1 MSAPIASARAVPPRE
16 EDLRAFEEND
26 RQLLVQRWRR
36 VAPLAMVVVAFT
48 EIAAWI
54 TPAFPKGPLY
64 TLAMEMAL
72 LIVWLIVRGDPKRL
86 TLSVINVVA
95 GASGAAFAG
104 SASILQDGFSSLHVM
119 AMPCLLAFMTAL
131 LAMEPREVIAIVV
144 LSILTWLGVI
154 LVGGPQPPDWNDMT
168 TSLIYLVALSVIT
181 VGWVSHNRQ
190 LRQREFV
197 ARRRI
202 EQVHRFAV
210 EEVLCRHLPPRYVES
225 VLAGEELLDAPPA
238 RRCLTILFADIVSF
252 TSLSDTLSPDELG
265 LAMAKFYDRTASI
278 AFENGATIDKFIG
291 DSVMAILGAPEPL
304 SPDEQARRALATARA
319 WQLAV
324 RDILPGSQ
332 SLRLRIGIHQ
342 DDIAVGSF
350 GGRHRTD
357 YTVLGLGVNIAAR
370 LEAMCPPGFI
380 LMSDSVFAQLSPPP
394 AAREMGALELRGVP
408 RPVTAFAVGDGA

>member
-1 MSAPIASARAVPPRE
+1 MTSPIASARAVSPRE
-16 EDLRAFEEND
+16 EDLRAFEEYE
-26 RQLLVQRWRR
+26 RELLVPRWGR
-36 VAPLAMVVVAFT
+36 VAPLAMVVVALT

-54 TPAFPKGPLY
+54 TPAFPKGPIY
-64 TLAMEMAL
+64 TLAMEVAL
-72 LIVWLIVRGDPKRL
+72 LIVWLIVRGDPTRA
-86 TLSVINVVA
+86 TLRTINVVA
-95 GASGAAFAG
+95 GAAGAAFAG
-104 SASILQDGFSSLHVM
+104 SAAILEDGFSSLHVM

-131 LAMEPREVIAIVV
+131 LAMEPREVIAILV
-144 LSILTWLGVI
+144 LSIATWLGVI
-154 LVGGPQPPDWNDMT
+154 LVGGPQPPDWHDMT
-168 TSLIYLVALSVIT
+168 TSLIYLGALSVIT

-252 TSLSDTLSPDELG
+252 TSLSDALSPDDLG
-265 LAMAKFYDRTASI
+265 VAMAKFYDRTASI

-291 DSVMAILGAPEPL
+291 DAVMAILGAPEPL
-304 SPDEQARRALATARA
+304 PPEEQARRALATARA
-319 WQLAV
+319 WQEAV
-324 RDILPGSQ
+324 RDILPGTQ
-332 SLRLRIGIHQ
+332 TLRLRIGIHQ

-380 LMSDSVFAQLSPPP
+380 LMSDSVFAQLKP
-394 AAREMGALELRGVP
+394 APEAREMGALELRGVP
-408 RPVTAFAVGDGA
+408 RPVTAFAVGNGA

>member
-1 MSAPIASARAVPPRE
+1 MTPPDLPGVVASPRA
-16 EDLRAFEEND
+16 EDVRAFEEHD
-26 RQLLVQRWRR
+26 RLLLVQRWRR
-36 VAPLAMVVVAFT
+36 VAPLAMVIVACT

-64 TLAMEMAL
+64 TLGMEMAL
-72 LIVWLIVRGDPKRL
+72 LCVWWIVRGDPRRL
-86 TLSVINVVA
+86 TLRMINVGA
-95 GASGAAFAG
+95 GACGAAFAG
-104 SASILQDGFSSLHVM
+104 SAAMLEGGFSSLHVM

-131 LAMEPREVIAIVV
+131 LAMEPLEVIAIMV
-144 LSILTWLGVI
+144 LSIITWLSVI
-154 LVGGPQPPDWNDMT
+154 LVGGPQPPAWHDMT
-168 TSLIYLVALSVIT
+168 TSLIYMVALGVIT
-181 VGWVSHNRQ
+181 VGWVAHNRR
-190 LRQREFV
+190 LREREFT

-252 TSLSDTLSPDELG
+252 TSLSDALSPDELG
-265 LAMAKFYDRTASI
+265 LAMAKFYDRTASV

-291 DSVMAILGAPEPL
+291 DAVMAILGAPEPL
-304 SPDEQARRALATARA
+304 PPEEQARRALATARA
-319 WQLAV
+319 WQAAV
-324 RDILPGSQ
+324 RDILPGTQ

-342 DDIAVGSF
+342 DEIAVGSF

-394 AAREMGALELRGVP
+394 DAREMGAMELRGVP
-408 RPVTAFAVGDGA
+408 RPVTAFAVGNEG